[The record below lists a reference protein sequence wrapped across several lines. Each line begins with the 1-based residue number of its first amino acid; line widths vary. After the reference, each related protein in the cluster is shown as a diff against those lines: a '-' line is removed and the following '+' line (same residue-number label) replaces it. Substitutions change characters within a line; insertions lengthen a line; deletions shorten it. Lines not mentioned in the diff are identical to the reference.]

1 MEKAMNWRIETDR
14 YPSHEMLAGEK
25 RYSVVD
31 KLGNVACVTNN
42 PDYARGFC
50 DCLNDRT

>member
-1 MEKAMNWRIETDR
+1 MIWRIETDC
-14 YPSHEMLAGEK
+14 YPSPGMLAGEK

-42 PDYARGFC
+42 SDYARGFC
-50 DCLNDRT
+50 DCLNYRS